1 MRKLNL
7 LILSNK
13 VSLQSSYYIE
23 CHGRFCGEEKH
34 SSWREPRGSE
44 LSHPPLSCCRP
55 NTVTDTLM
63 LAGLCKLVLAN
74 KILGY
79 NQRLKCTQ
87 DIQLSYKT
95 LKVDQEKNFPGIVI
109 ILPT

>member
-1 MRKLNL
+1 
-7 LILSNK
+7 
-13 VSLQSSYYIE
+13 
-23 CHGRFCGEEKH
+23 
-34 SSWREPRGSE
+34 
-44 LSHPPLSCCRP
+44 
-55 NTVTDTLM
+55 M

-95 LKVDQEKNFPGIVI
+95 LTVDQEKNFPGIVI
-109 ILPT
+109 ILPTWVPEWKQVMQTFTQADS